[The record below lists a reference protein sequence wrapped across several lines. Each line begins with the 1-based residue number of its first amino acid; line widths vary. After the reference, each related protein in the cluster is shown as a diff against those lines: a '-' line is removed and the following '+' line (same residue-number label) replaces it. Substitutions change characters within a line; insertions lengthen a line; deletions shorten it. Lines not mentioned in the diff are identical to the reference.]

1 MGERR
6 LSSKCETGQM
16 WGKYIYIL
24 IRVYCICMCGYF
36 IEAYTDVLNVCIT
49 YI

>member
-24 IRVYCICMCGYF
+24 IHMNKR
-36 IEAYTDVLNVCIT
+36 
-49 YI
+49 